1 MEGTAR
7 SPGSH
12 DAPLTHSAWAHF
24 RGAELG
30 VPIDFRGA
38 ELGVPIACA
47 AFVASV
53 QTHGR
58 YFLMQQKSERD
69 FVRWLPTLCDGVSSA
84 AVEDREARYYSA
96 LNDRL
101 RQLRASINRHVHA
114 AFMVK
119 AMCASVHEGRDV
131 SRAINWTAARANKD
145 SGSRAGEYA
154 SYAPLSFCNLPIL
167 DHEPYNIVEGFFVL
181 NLTNHLLRTGAKV
194 QPRRESPL

>member
-7 SPGSH
+7 PPRSP
-12 DAPLTHSAWAHF
+12 DAPLTHSAWAH
-24 RGAELG
+24 
-30 VPIDFRGA
+30 FRGA

-167 DHEPYNIVEGFFVL
+167 DHEPATASPRCVSCWRANRCS
-181 NLTNHLLRTGAKV
+181 LRCSSRPCRDARFRILPAVVSKSG
-194 QPRRESPL
+194 S